1 MKNTVLFPPKSRQI
15 FKAIFCLSL
24 LVAVVFGIATYA
36 IVRISDTNLDGR
48 VTQVTGTCTD
58 FDEEGLYVKV
68 NGEVKAYKDGP
79 LHTTLV
85 KNNIANEDNVDD
97 YFKSLVGKEV
107 SFCIPQNP
115 YDDKILWMLSLT
127 VDGVVVATT
136 EEVFAHEEEENRTI
150 RIVFTTL
157 IAVCAAAACV
167 SMILRVNTP
176 ALKEY
181 DLTQKFAEHFAD
193 RQPLLKQVRLSVI
206 FVIALCVPVVAFT
219 IVGICSEVVQNFD
232 NLIFLYVLA
241 ATAIV
246 AITTVIPCVAIAN
259 KNNDKYYADK
269 FPFDFSDADNYPLI
283 RKKDRAEFQKA
294 LDKFKAENP
303 DTYADGGN
311 LYSVKFTDNCL
322 QMFDAILDE
331 DEEADNTLEDIFAE
345 SPRPQTP
352 VFTIDYAKLN
362 WQAVPFYGLSHRPLT
377 VVIRSRLQPDSSFPE
392 QFTNDIHLLLEKDL
406 VESLHKF
413 NVQVEGLEEILQ
425 NKAELLKQHRHKG
438 NTRNAL

>member
-15 FKAIFCLSL
+15 FKAIFCLSVL
-24 LVAVVFGIATYA
+24 LGVVFGIATYA
-36 IVRISDTNLDGR
+36 IVRIADTNLDGR
-48 VTQVTGTCTD
+48 VTQVTGTCTN
-58 FDEEGLYVKV
+58 FGEEGLFVKV
-68 NGEVKAYKDGP
+68 NGEVNVYKDGP

-85 KNNIANEDNVDD
+85 KNNIANEDNVND

-136 EEVFAHEEEENRTI
+136 EQVFADEEEENRTI
-150 RIVFTTL
+150 RIVFTAL
-157 IAVCAAAACV
+157 IAVCAATACV

-193 RQPLLKQVRLSVI
+193 RQPLPKQVRLSII

-219 IVGICSEVVQNFD
+219 VVGICSEVVQNFD
-232 NLIFLYVLA
+232 DIIFLYVLA
-241 ATAIV
+241 ATSIV
-246 AITTVIPCVAIAN
+246 AIATVIPCVVIAK
-259 KNNDKYYADK
+259 KNNVKYYADK

-322 QMFDAILDE
+322 QMFDAIFDE
-331 DEEADNTLEDIFAE
+331 DEGDETLEDIFAE
-345 SPRPQTP
+345 APRPQTP
-352 VFTIDYAKLN
+352 AFTIDYDKLN
-362 WQAVPFYGLSHRPLT
+362 WQAVPFYGLNHRPLT
-377 VVIRSRLQPDSSFPE
+377 VVIRSRLQPDPSFPE
-392 QFTNDIHLLLEKDL
+392 QFTNDIQLLLEKDL

-425 NKAELLKQHRHKG
+425 NKAELLKQRHPNG